1 LANVKD
7 EKLLLEQLK
16 INYTLC
22 KYCLKRHI
30 PSVRVTSIMD
40 QDNCFICSGLMSNID
55 LIHKKILSSVA
66 NVYEFDSFLIGAT
79 IPNEYYER
87 EDLIRSKFK
96 IRGMENVKI
105 QLTRELRRRFLKTT
119 KKRLDLLS
127 PDILI
132 NIDIDKNNN
141 VDIIAKTRP
150 LHFLGRYIK
159 KYRGIMQK
167 QTRCGGCQGKGCLA
181 CDYSGLSGYNSIE
194 GIIAKKL
201 ISITRG
207 QNVKFTW
214 VGSEDKESIV
224 LGKGR
229 PFFAR
234 VTNPQNRKFENNL
247 KFREKGIVAI
257 LSPTSDNI
265 SDSSLVFT
273 TKIKILV
280 ECDKE
285 IIKLNLEKL
294 KVRCDSIVRFE
305 NKSRQFNKKIYSLK
319 VLKVD
324 SKRFSITILTDGGF
338 QVKQF
343 VGERESAKPNVSE
356 IVNSNCK
363 CICFDILDVDMQQP
377 FF

>member
-1 LANVKD
+1 
-7 EKLLLEQLK
+7 
-16 INYTLC
+16 
-22 KYCLKRHI
+22 
-30 PSVRVTSIMD
+30 
-40 QDNCFICSGLMSNID
+40 
-55 LIHKKILSSVA
+55 
-66 NVYEFDSFLIGAT
+66 
-79 IPNEYYER
+79 
-87 EDLIRSKFK
+87 
-96 IRGMENVKI
+96 
-105 QLTRELRRRFLKTT
+105 
-119 KKRLDLLS
+119 
-127 PDILI
+127 
-132 NIDIDKNNN
+132 
-141 VDIIAKTRP
+141 
-150 LHFLGRYIK
+150 
-159 KYRGIMQK
+159 MQK
-167 QTRCGGCQGKGCLA
+167 QTKCGGCQGKGCLA

-234 VTNPQNRKFENNL
+234 ITNPQNRKFENNL

-257 LSPTSDNI
+257 LSPKSDNI

-285 IIKLNLEKL
+285 ITKLNLEKL

-363 CICFDILDVDMQQP
+363 CISFDILDVDMQQP